1 MGMPAKR
8 SPLSSPWW
16 AHAALAWPLAK
27 KDVLARYRGSA
38 IGLAW
43 ALLTPLAMVVIYA
56 LVFRGVFQAR
66 WAQPVDVAAA
76 AGAAGAAGA
85 AVAAGAE
92 VAIDG
97 VGYAVRLFAGL
108 MVFTGVAEV
117 ASRATRLMTDNA
129 NLVKRVLFPLELL
142 CLALVL
148 QTALHAGLQTAVLA
162 AVLLLTGEWPR
173 WQWLALP
180 LVWAWVF
187 ALQLALAWWL
197 SALGCYLRDLQHLV
211 PAVLGGLLFLSP
223 VFYPLDAAPPILR
236 GVLLIN
242 PLTGP
247 IEAMRWAWFGGA
259 LRWDALAI
267 SLIELA
273 VLLPVGRWIFARLRP
288 GFADLV

>member
-1 MGMPAKR
+1 MGTPANH
-8 SPLSSPWW
+8 SPISSPWW

-43 ALLTPLAMVVIYA
+43 ALLTPLAMVAIYA

-66 WAQPVDVAAA
+66 WAQPT
-76 AGAAGAAGA
+76 
-85 AVAAGAE
+85 VAAGVVGVAGVAE

-117 ASRATRLMTDNA
+117 ASRATRLMSDNA

-162 AVLLLTGEWPR
+162 AVLMLTGEWPR

-197 SALGCYLRDLQHLV
+197 AALGCYLRDLQHLV

-223 VFYPLDAAPPILR
+223 VFYPLDAAPQILR

-259 LRWDALAI
+259 LRWDALVI

-273 VLLPVGRWIFARLRP
+273 VLLPAGRWIFARLRP

>member
-1 MGMPAKR
+1 MGSSAVR
-8 SPLSSPWW
+8 SSAHSPWW

-43 ALLTPLAMVVIYA
+43 ALLTPLAMVAIYA

-66 WAQPVDVAAA
+66 WAPPTGAAA
-76 AGAAGAAGA
+76 T
-85 AVAAGAE
+85 E

-108 MVFTGVAEV
+108 MVFTGVSEV
-117 ASRATRLMTDNA
+117 AGRATRLMADNA

-148 QTALHAGLQTAVLA
+148 QTALHAGLQTLVLA
-162 AVLLLTGEWPR
+162 AVLVLSGEWPR

-197 SALGCYLRDLQHLV
+197 AALGCYLRDLQHLV

-223 VFYPLDAAPPILR
+223 VFYPLDAAPQILR

-247 IEAMRWAWFGGA
+247 IEAMRWAWFGGE

-267 SLIELA
+267 SMLELL
-273 VLLPVGRWIFARLRP
+273 VLLPTGRWIFARLRP